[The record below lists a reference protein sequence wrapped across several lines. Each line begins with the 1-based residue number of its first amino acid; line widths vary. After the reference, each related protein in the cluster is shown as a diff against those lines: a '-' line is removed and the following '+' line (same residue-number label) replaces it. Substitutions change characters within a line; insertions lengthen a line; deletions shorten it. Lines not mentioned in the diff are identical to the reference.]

1 MKIGEATFGEV
12 IVGGILALILL
23 FFVAWVFNLHKIP
36 IKKEARTAEMYLVRD
51 DIINLPKKN
60 LNIGDA
66 AIVIRTTPNA
76 EVIMAFTYEKKCDED
91 TLGVT
96 VVGGGCW
103 VFRGFSEWFEEKEI
117 K

>member
-1 MKIGEATFGEV
+1 MKLRDIILGVIGGT
-12 IVGGILALILL
+12 IPLIILL
-23 FFVAWVFNLHKIP
+23 VVAWWFDSTKSHDSQPKQI
-36 IKKEARTAEMYLVRD
+36 ARVSFVED
-51 DIINLPKKN
+51 GIINLPSKN

-66 AIVIRTTPNA
+66 AIVIRITPNT
-76 EVIMAFTYEKKCDED
+76 EVTMAFTYEKKCDEG